1 MTSTHP
7 GAPLFPWGLRL
18 TLLTAYVS
26 AFLIIW
32 LAAGP
37 GEAGRRVGAE
47 GLILVL
53 WLAAALPLLRQ
64 QSPETIRIE
73 RPRLELGLG
82 LLVVLLGAVTV
93 AARYA
98 GLGWLAP
105 VVGATIIGLPL
116 LVWLLL
122 GYDRRSFGLQWPPAR
137 AWLALLLVVGIN
149 IVIGQTLGR
158 WLPPGELPEPPGAD
172 LSEGL
177 ESAIDVPFLIAQL
190 LVVAALPEELFFR
203 VYLQPRLERYLPVGW
218 ALALQAFLF
227 SAMHLPQQILLH
239 GESWPLALA
248 GAVLVNNGLISGVFW
263 RRTRSLPILLL
274 LHLFAFPRFG
284 L

>member
-1 MTSTHP
+1 MTTGP

-18 TLLTAYVS
+18 TLLAAYVS
-26 AFLIIW
+26 AFFIVW
-32 LAAGP
+32 FAAGP
-37 GEAGRRVGAE
+37 GEAGRRVAAE

-64 QSPETIRIE
+64 QSPEVIRIE

-105 VVGATIIGLPL
+105 VVGAGILGLPL

-122 GYDRRSFGLQWPPAR
+122 GYDRHSFGLQWPTAR
-137 AWLALLLVVGIN
+137 AWLVLLLVVLIN
-149 IVIGQTLGR
+149 LIVGQFLGS
-158 WLPPGELPEPPGAD
+158 WLPPGELPEPPGSD
-172 LSEGL
+172 ISEGL
-177 ESAIDVPFLIAQL
+177 ENPVDVAVLATQL

-203 VYLQPRLERYLPVGW
+203 VYLQPRLERFVPVGW

-227 SAMHLPQQILLH
+227 SAMHLPQHILLR